1 MKFNFF
7 EKPKKEHGQEGEENN
22 AQKSVEL
29 SGLEVTP
36 QGRIQN
42 VDHFFLHYVH
52 EDEKAIRE
60 SKEWKEAVQDLLDKK
75 LDDVHIEMDE
85 GVPVA
90 IMDPE
95 GYKRE
100 FANYWDGKKAEEVLD
115 VTEGE
120 RSRYEAVYVS
130 LSTAQ
135 EGIERELSKGAKTN
149 DVGADKIIEAEF
161 VKALRLV
168 QMAKKNTLEIEE
180 FLDNK
185 KNEILF
191 SGKFG
196 TGELEHEGN

>member
-1 MKFNFF
+1 MKSNSF
-7 EKPKKEHGQEGEENN
+7 EEQKGKDGQGEEKNN
-22 AQKSVEL
+22 AHKSIEL

-42 VDHFFLHYVH
+42 VDNFFLHYVH

-60 SKEWKEAVQDLLDKK
+60 SKEWKEAVQDLLDRK
-75 LDDVHIEMDE
+75 LDDVNIEMDE
-85 GVPVA
+85 GVRAA

-100 FANYWDGKKAEEVLD
+100 FANYWNGKKAEKVLD
-115 VTEGE
+115 ITEGE
-120 RSRYEAVYVS
+120 RSRYEAVYAS
-130 LSTAQ
+130 LLTAQ
-135 EGIERELSKGAKTN
+135 EGIERELSNEAKTN
-149 DVGADKIIEAEF
+149 DIDADKIIEAEF
-161 VKALRLV
+161 IKALRLV